1 MRSTLLTATLLA
13 FLTIPANVLAQN
25 IGEKILRKA
34 KQRVDQKIDRAIDKG
49 LDEVEEGVEEGV
61 KGDKGSPTR
70 SGTSDGSGSSEN
82 TGTTGSTGTSS
93 SEKASPSTPVAPTFA
108 AYSKFDFVP
117 GDKVLAVEDFSQDAV
132 GDFPAK
138 WNTNGGGE
146 VVTIDG
152 YPGHWLAFTTRG
164 GLTPE
169 FINALPENF
178 TLEFDL
184 LCNPGYDF
192 YAASFDFAIAERTDP
207 TNFTRWPNAVKIE
220 LHPTDATSRPTGRSW
235 YRIFQNDREVMNNHR
250 DGLTCFNSADRN
262 YARISIWRQNQRIRV
277 YVNETKVWD
286 LPRAFLPEA
295 KYNAIIFERGN
306 SREGNYFYI
315 SNLRL
320 AVGAP
325 DTRNKLLTEG
335 RFSTTGIYFNINSA
349 DIKPESF
356 GILKEIADVLSANPD
371 VKIAIIG
378 HTDSDG
384 DEKHNLDL
392 SKRRAASVRQALIDN
407 FGISGD
413 RMQTDGKGESQPA
426 ESNDT
431 PAGKAANRRVEFVKL

>member
-1 MRSTLLTATLLA
+1 MRSSLLTAS
-13 FLTIPANVLAQN
+13 FLVILSIAAADVMAQN
-25 IGEKILRKA
+25 IGDRILRKA
-34 KQRVDQKIDRAIDKG
+34 KQRVDQKIERAIDKG

-61 KGDKGSPTR
+61 KGEKESE
-70 SGTSDGSGSSEN
+70 SKDGSSGGSTPSED
-82 TGTTGSTGTSS
+82 TGTAGTSS
-93 SEKASPSTPVAPTFA
+93 SGKASPSAPAAPTFA
-108 AYSKFDFVP
+108 AYSKFDFIP
-117 GDKVLAVEDFSQDAV
+117 GDKVIAFEDFAQDAI
-132 GDFPAK
+132 GDFPDK

-146 VVTIDG
+146 VVTIEG
-152 YPGHWLAFTTRG
+152 RPGHWLAFTTKG
-164 GLTPE
+164 GVTPE
-169 FINALPENF
+169 FINSLPENF

-192 YAASFDFAIAERTDP
+192 YATSFDFSIADRTDP
-207 TNFTRWPNAVKIE
+207 TNFSRWPNAVKIE
-220 LHPTDATSRPTGRSW
+220 LHPKDATSRPTGRSW
-235 YRIFQNDREVMNNHR
+235 YRVFQNNQEVMNNQR
-250 DGLTCFNSADRN
+250 DALACFNNSDRN

-286 LPRAFLPEA
+286 LPRAFVPNA
-295 KYNAIIFERGN
+295 KYNSIIFERGN
-306 SREGNYFYI
+306 AAEGNYYYI

-335 RFSTTGIYFNINSA
+335 RFSTTGIYFNTNSA
-349 DIKPESF
+349 DIKPESY
-356 GILKEIADVLSANPD
+356 GILKEIADVLSANPE

-384 DEKHNLDL
+384 DEAHNLDL

-426 ESNDT
+426 EKNDT

>member
-1 MRSTLLTATLLA
+1 MRPTLLITVLLA
-13 FLTIPANVLAQN
+13 ILVVPTDVLAQN
-25 IGEKILRKA
+25 IGERILRRA
-34 KQRVDQKIDRAIDKG
+34 KQRADQKIDQAIDKG
-49 LDEVEEGVEEGV
+49 LDKVEEGVEEGV
-61 KGDKGSPTR
+61 KEDKETTSGGSTTDGSTTSENAGT
-70 SGTSDGSGSSEN
+70 SGTESSTSGPV
-82 TGTTGSTGTSS
+82 T
-93 SEKASPSTPVAPTFA
+93 PSFA

-117 GDKVLAVEDFSQDAV
+117 GDKVLAVEDFSQDAI

-152 YPGHWLAFTTRG
+152 YPGHWLAFTSKG

-169 FINALPENF
+169 FISSLPENF

-184 LCNPGYDF
+184 MCNPGYDF
-192 YAASFDFAIAERTDP
+192 YDASFDISIAQRTDP
-207 TNFTRWPNAVKIE
+207 NNFTRWPNAVRIE
-220 LHPTDATSRPTGRSW
+220 LHPKDATSRPTGRSW
-235 YRIFQNDREVMNNHR
+235 YRIFQNNNEVMMNNR
-250 DGLTCFNSADRN
+250 DELTCFNNSGRN
-262 YARISIWRQNQRIRV
+262 FARVSIWRQNQRIRV

-286 LPRAFLPEA
+286 LPRAFLPNVQ
-295 KYNAIIFERGN
+295 YNSVIFEKGN
-306 SREGNYFYI
+306 SKEGNNYYI

-335 RFSTTGIYFNINSA
+335 RFTTTGIYFNTNSA
-349 DIKPESF
+349 DIKPESY
-356 GILKEIADVLSANPD
+356 GILKEIADVLTENPE

-384 DEKHNLDL
+384 DEAHNLDL
-392 SKRRAASVRQALIDN
+392 SKRRAASVRQALMDN
-407 FGISGD
+407 FGIKGD
-413 RMQTDGKGESQPA
+413 RMQTDGKGETQPA
-426 ESNDT
+426 ESNAT

>member
-1 MRSTLLTATLLA
+1 MRSTLLTATLLVV
-13 FLTIPANVLAQN
+13 LSIPANVMAQN
-25 IGEKILRKA
+25 IGDRILRKA

-49 LDEVEEGVEEGV
+49 LDEVEGGVEDGV
-61 KGDKGSPTR
+61 KRDKGSSPQ
-70 SGTSDGSGSSEN
+70 GGSSEGNTTSEN
-82 TGTTGSTGTSS
+82 TGTAGTSTSGSTTSS
-93 SEKASPSTPVAPTFA
+93 SSAPVAPTFA

-117 GDKVLAVEDFSQDAV
+117 GDKVIAVEDFSQDAI
-132 GDFPAK
+132 GDFPAR
-138 WNTNGGGE
+138 WNTDGGGE

-152 YPGHWLAFTTRG
+152 HPGHWLALTTKG

-184 LCNPGYDF
+184 LCSPGYDF
-192 YAASFDFAIAERTDP
+192 YATSFDFSIAERKDP
-207 TNFTRWPNAVKIE
+207 TNFTRWPNAVRIE
-220 LHPTDATSRPTGRSW
+220 LHPKDATSRMTGRSW
-235 YRIFQNDREVMNNHR
+235 YRVYQNNREVMNNQR
-250 DGLTCFNSADRN
+250 DALTCFNASDRN
-262 YARISIWRQNQRIRV
+262 YARVSIWRQNQRIRV

-286 LPRAFLPEA
+286 LPRAFLPDVQ
-295 KYNAIIFERGN
+295 YNAIIFERGN
-306 SREGNYFYI
+306 ATEANKFFI

-335 RFSTTGIYFNINSA
+335 RFTTTGIYFNTNSA

-356 GILKEIADVLSANPD
+356 GILKEIADVLTSNPD

-384 DEKHNLDL
+384 DEAHNLDL
-392 SKRRAASVRQALIDN
+392 SKRRAASVRQALIEN

-426 ESNDT
+426 EKNDT
-431 PAGKAANRRVEFVKL
+431 AAGKAANRRVEFVKL